1 MSYELKINLVNLK
14 LNICLRYKTI
24 FRRKNF
30 KQNRLNN
37 DMSIVI
43 EDNLNN
49 SDNSNCDTHFVDGKL
64 IISTL

>member
-1 MSYELKINLVNLK
+1 MSCELKINLVNLK
-14 LNICLRYKTI
+14 YNICLRYKTI
-24 FRRKNF
+24 FRRK

-37 DMSIVI
+37 GMSIVI

-64 IISTL
+64 ITSTI